1 MMPPQ
6 ISPENSMAGKI
17 DQRLA
22 ELQLELPNPAA
33 PIANY
38 IPAVRSGNL
47 LFLSGQICQWNG
59 ERRFI
64 GKLGAE
70 ISLEQGKEA
79 AKLCGL
85 NLLAQAKRA
94 LDGDLDRVV
103 RVVRLGGFVNAVP
116 GFGDQPQV
124 VNGASDL
131 MVAVFGDGGRHAR
144 TAVGVGSLPGGA
156 AVEIDAVLEVR

>member
-1 MMPPQ
+1 MP
-6 ISPENSMAGKI
+6 GKI
-17 DQRLA
+17 EQRLA
-22 ELQLELPNPAA
+22 ELKIELPNPAA
-33 PIANY
+33 PVANY
-38 IPAVRSGNL
+38 IPAVRAGSL

-59 ERRFI
+59 ERRFV

-79 AKLCGL
+79 ARLCGL

-94 LDGDLDRVV
+94 LDGDLDRVL

-116 GFGDQPQV
+116 GFADQPAV

-131 MVAVFGDGGRHAR
+131 MVAVFGDAGRHAR
-144 TAVGVGSLPGGA
+144 TAVGVGSLPGGV
-156 AVEIDAVLEVR
+156 AVEVDAILEVR

>member
-1 MMPPQ
+1 MP
-6 ISPENSMAGKI
+6 GKI

-22 ELQLELPNPAA
+22 ELKLELPNPAFSISKDG
-33 PIANY
+33 PSG
-38 IPAVRSGNL
+38 RSGNL
-47 LFLSGQICQWNG
+47 LYLSGQICQWNG
-59 ERRFI
+59 ERRFT
-64 GKLGAE
+64 GKLGGE
-70 ISLEQGKEA
+70 ISIEQGKEA

-103 RVVRLGGFVNAVP
+103 RVVRVGGFVNAVP
-116 GFGDQPQV
+116 DFADQPQV

-131 MVAVFGDGGRHAR
+131 MVAVFGDAGRHAR

-156 AVEIDAVLEVR
+156 AVEVDVVLEVR

>member
-1 MMPPQ
+1 MP
-6 ISPENSMAGKI
+6 GKI

-22 ELQLELPNPAA
+22 ELKLELPNPAA

-38 IPAVRSGNL
+38 IPAVRTGNL

-59 ERRFI
+59 ERRFA
-64 GKLGAE
+64 GKVGAD

-79 AKLCGL
+79 ARLCGL

-94 LDGDLDRVV
+94 LDGDLDRIV

-131 MVAVFGDGGRHAR
+131 MVAVFGDSGRHAR
-144 TAVGVGSLPGGA
+144 TAVGVGSLPGGV
-156 AVEIDAVLEVR
+156 AVEVDAVLEVR

>member
-1 MMPPQ
+1 
-6 ISPENSMAGKI
+6 MAGKI
-17 DQRLA
+17 EQRLA
-22 ELQLELPNPAA
+22 ELKLELPNPAS

-59 ERRFI
+59 ERRFL

-94 LDGDLDRVV
+94 LEGDLDRVV

-131 MVAVFGDGGRHAR
+131 MVAVFGDAGRHAR
-144 TAVGVGSLPGGA
+144 TTIGVPALPADA
-156 AVEIDAVLEVR
+156 AVEVEGMFEID

>member
-1 MMPPQ
+1 MP
-6 ISPENSMAGKI
+6 GKI
-17 DQRLA
+17 EQRLA
-22 ELQLELPNPAA
+22 ELKLELPNPAS

-47 LFLSGQICQWNG
+47 LFLSGQISQWNG
-59 ERRFI
+59 ERRFV

-116 GFGDQPQV
+116 SFGDQPQI

-131 MVAVFGDGGRHAR
+131 MVAVFGDAGRHAR
-144 TAVGVGSLPGGA
+144 TAVGVGSLPGGV
-156 AVEIDAVLEVR
+156 AVEVDAIFEVR

>member
-1 MMPPQ
+1 M
-6 ISPENSMAGKI
+6 SGKI

-22 ELQLELPNPAA
+22 ELKLELPNPAS
-33 PIANY
+33 PMANY
-38 IPAVRSGNL
+38 IPAVRTGNL
-47 LFLSGQICQWNG
+47 LFVSGQICQWNG
-59 ERRFI
+59 ERRFL

-70 ISLEQGKEA
+70 ISVEQGKEA
-79 AKLCGL
+79 ARLCGL

-94 LDGDLDRVV
+94 LDGDLDRIV

-131 MVAVFGDGGRHAR
+131 MVEVFGDAGRHAR
-144 TAVGVGSLPGGA
+144 TAVGVGSLPGGT
-156 AVEIDAVLEVR
+156 AVEVDAVFEVR

>member
-1 MMPPQ
+1 MP
-6 ISPENSMAGKI
+6 GKI
-17 DQRLA
+17 DQRLV
-22 ELQLELPNPAA
+22 ELKLELPNPAS

-70 ISLEQGKEA
+70 ISLEQGREA

-94 LDGDLDRVV
+94 LDGDLDRIV
-103 RVVRLGGFVNAVP
+103 RVVRLGGFVNSAPDFSEGPKVL
-116 GFGDQPQV
+116 
-124 VNGASDL
+124 NGASDL
-131 MVAVFGDGGRHAR
+131 MVQVFGDKGRHAR
-144 TAVGVGSLPGGA
+144 TTVGVASLPA
-156 AVEIDAVLEVR
+156 DASVEVEGLFEVA